1 MCIRLSV
8 GAPRGTGFRDSP
20 RVAAA
25 AVQRVAWHPRLRVF
39 DTASRAGTYSA
50 FDVPFL
56 MPEFQDIRQ
65 IVLIADDNHCRL
77 KRAAEISVCIDAHP
91 TISRRGVRWLCVAG
105 EAACSGMAALPAA
118 CHSAGE
124 SGVEK

>member
-1 MCIRLSV
+1 MPEFQDIRQIVLI
-8 GAPRGTGFRDSP
+8 ADDN
-20 RVAAA
+20 
-25 AVQRVAWHPRLRVF
+25 HCRLK
-39 DTASRAGTYSA
+39 RA
-50 FDVPFL
+50 DVPFL